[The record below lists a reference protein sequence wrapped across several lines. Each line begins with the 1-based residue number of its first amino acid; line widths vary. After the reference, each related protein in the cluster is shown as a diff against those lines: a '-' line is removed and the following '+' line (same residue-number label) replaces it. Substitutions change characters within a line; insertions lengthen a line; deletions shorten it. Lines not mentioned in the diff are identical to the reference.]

1 MCNFY
6 TLCQQN
12 FHGLF
17 VLLIML
23 DHYILL
29 ACIMLISSK
38 FLYKFSIVPIFN
50 KKKKNV
56 FNCGYIWF
64 LKVLRKKYIKEN
76 DFLIF
81 DFTMKNMKEN
91 QI

>member
-50 KKKKNV
+50 KKKKK
-56 FNCGYIWF
+56 CLQLWLY
-64 LKVLRKKYIKEN
+64 LVLESTKKKIY
-76 DFLIF
+76 
-81 DFTMKNMKEN
+81 
-91 QI
+91 